1 MNDLPTPTP
10 RELEILKVLWECG
23 ASSVKDVHRALVAT
37 EPELAYNTVQTM
49 LRLMEERK
57 QLVTHRVEGR
67 TFIYSPCWS
76 RDESAARF
84 LDRVFDGAL
93 DELVLS
99 LLRTERVSP
108 EELDRIQELITNA
121 RRRKSARRGES
132 AKEAP

>member
-1 MNDLPTPTP
+1 MQDLPTPTP
-10 RELEILKVLWECG
+10 RELDILKVLWERG
-23 ASSVKDVHRALVAT
+23 PSSVKDVHRALAAT

-49 LRLMEERK
+49 LRLMEDPK

-76 RDESAARF
+76 RDESTARF
-84 LDRVFDGAL
+84 LERVFDGAV

-108 EELDRIQELITNA
+108 EELDRIQEMITNA